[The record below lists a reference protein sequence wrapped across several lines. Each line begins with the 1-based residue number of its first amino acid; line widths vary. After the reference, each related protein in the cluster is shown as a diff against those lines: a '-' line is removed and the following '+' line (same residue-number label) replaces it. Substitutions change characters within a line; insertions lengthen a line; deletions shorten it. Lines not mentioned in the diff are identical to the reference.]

1 MIING
6 GSHKF
11 NRLLKYLRIFG
22 DGRFIYAVGQKLP
35 ASVNG
40 FTEAVKQCSPPKIDL
55 RRWPS

>member
-35 ASVNG
+35 ASLNG
-40 FTEAVKQCSPPKIDL
+40 FMEAVKQ
-55 RRWPS
+55 